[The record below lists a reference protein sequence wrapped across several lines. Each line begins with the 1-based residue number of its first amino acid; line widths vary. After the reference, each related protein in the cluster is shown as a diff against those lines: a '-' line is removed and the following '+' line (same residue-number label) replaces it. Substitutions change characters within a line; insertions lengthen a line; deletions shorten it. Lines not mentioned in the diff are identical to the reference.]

1 MLLAIG
7 LFFFA
12 TQLQLMVCQSTVQN
26 NMVAVRFTDVSP
38 QSESKVWK
46 KQIYKVLF
54 YFFMFYKTY
63 FHIRLQDYKIQQ
75 TDYKLQNSN
84 YKLSVAVTCISKL
97 NLVGATLRLGGGGG
111 GASVT
116 RY

>member
-38 QSESKVWK
+38 QSESKAWK
-46 KQIYKVLF
+46 KQIYKVFFIF
-54 YFFMFYKTY
+54 YVLLDIFSYTFT
-63 FHIRLQDYKIQQ
+63 RLQNT
-75 TDYKLQNSN
+75 TDRLQVTKFKLQTFRCGYMYFEIKSRRSN
-84 YKLSVAVTCISKL
+84 FEI
-97 NLVGATLRLGGGGG
+97 GGGGG
-111 GASVT
+111 
-116 RY
+116 RQ